1 VTTELIFILATGGL
15 AALVAA
21 GALVAVLRGWGEPST
36 PAPETL
42 PIARPEASEAS
53 VLPMAPTHDAV
64 VRVVWWVAI
73 AGVLVGVGVSNAFPE
88 TRAAIYALGGAAAVL
103 VVLLH
108 EMLPDRWRGR
118 YTVAIEVVAAL
129 ALATGLVW
137 LTGGASSPFVFTF
150 DLLVVAVALTMGSRL
165 ALLVTAAASLAYVGQ
180 LLLDTS
186 TFGNNG
192 HLLQVAVNLGSLWLL
207 AYLAGVYA
215 NSERRVRAR
224 VLELSQTDP
233 LTGLFNRGHLY
244 PTLEQE
250 IQRTRRSGRG
260 FCVLMIDLDGL
271 KAINDSLGHLRG
283 DDVLRA
289 VGRVVTGSIR
299 TVDSAYRYGG
309 DEFLILLPETEF
321 IGAYVVAEKIR
332 EGVEQISE
340 SLVTDPAATSVS
352 IGLVSHPEDGSSTE
366 ELMVAA
372 DRAMYQA
379 KSLGKNQISGNPRPR
394 RAPRGLL
401 AAAEET
407 EEAWPTAP
415 TPATPTPATPA
426 PAEPTPATPA
436 PAQPPTAAAAPNP
449 MAEPS
454 VATAPTPSTAAS
466 FTVESGTTNGSSHE
480 AHGEDEPDPADVRR
494 HIAAARRNMDP
505 DHQIRRAMD
514 AFLSSPTSSR
524 AEREQRS

>member
-1 VTTELIFILATGGL
+1 VKTELIFILVSGALAVLVGL
-15 AALVAA
+15 
-21 GALVAVLRGWGEPST
+21 GALVAVLRGWGERTSIPDSSPAGASADPPAGTQLTTPS
-36 PAPETL
+36 
-42 PIARPEASEAS
+42 
-53 VLPMAPTHDAV
+53 HDAV

-73 AGVLVGVGVSNAFPE
+73 AGVLVGVGISNAFAAN
-88 TRAAIYALGGAAAVL
+88 RAAIYALGGAA
-103 VVLLH
+103 VVIVVVLH
-108 EMLPDRWRGR
+108 EMLPRRLRGR
-118 YTVAIEVVAAL
+118 TTVAVEVVAAL

-137 LTGGASSPFVFTF
+137 LTGGANSPFVFTF
-150 DLLVVAVALTMGSRL
+150 DLLVVAAALTMGSQL

-180 LLLDTS
+180 LLLDMRLPAT
-186 TFGNNG
+186 NID
-192 HLLQVAVNLGSLWLL
+192 LLRVGINLGSLWLL

-215 NSERRVRAR
+215 SSERRVRAR

-233 LTGLFNRGHLY
+233 LTGLFNRGHLF

-250 IQRTRRSGRG
+250 VQRTRRSGRG

-271 KAINDSLGHLRG
+271 KAINDSLGHLKG

-289 VGRVVTGSIR
+289 VGRVITGSIR

-332 EGVEQISE
+332 EGVEEIGE
-340 SLVTDPAATSVS
+340 SLATEVASTSVS
-352 IGLVSHPEDGSSTE
+352 IGLVSHPEDGSTPE

-379 KSLGKNQISGNPRPR
+379 KALGKNQISGNPRPR
-394 RAPRGLL
+394 RAPQRLL
-401 AAAEET
+401 G
-407 EEAWPTAP
+407 AP
-415 TPATPTPATPA
+415 EVADDSASPADSPVEPA
-426 PAEPTPATPA
+426 PAPVIAPVAAVDPPA
-436 PAQPPTAAAAPNP
+436 
-449 MAEPS
+449 
-454 VATAPTPSTAAS
+454 PSTAAAFS
-466 FTVESGTTNGSSHE
+466 VEPATTNGSHHD
-480 AHGEDEPDPADVRR
+480 AHGDDEPDPADVRR

-524 AEREQRS
+524 ADREQPS

>member
-1 VTTELIFILATGGL
+1 VTTELIFILVTGGL
-15 AALVAA
+15 ALLVAA
-21 GALVAVLRGWGEPST
+21 GALVAVLRGWGEQS

-42 PIARPEASEAS
+42 PIARSEPAEAGP
-53 VLPMAPTHDAV
+53 LPMAPSHDAV

-73 AGVLVGVGVSNAFPE
+73 AGVLVGVGVSNSFPE
-88 TRAAIYALGGAAAVL
+88 NRAAIYALGGAAAVL

-108 EMLPDRWRGR
+108 EMLPHRWRGR

-186 TFGNNG
+186 KFAINGDLNNG
-192 HLLQVAVNLGSLWLL
+192 ELLQVAVNLGSLWLL

-233 LTGLFNRGHLY
+233 LTGLFNRGHLF

-283 DDVLRA
+283 DDVLRG
-289 VGRVVTGSIR
+289 VGRVITGSIR
-299 TVDSAYRYGG
+299 AVDSAYRYGG

-340 SLVTDPAATSVS
+340 SLVTDPASTSVS

-394 RAPRGLL
+394 RSPRGLL
-401 AAAEET
+401 AAPEEIGEAGPT
-407 EEAWPTAP
+407 EPAP
-415 TPATPTPATPA
+415 VEPA
-426 PAEPTPATPA
+426 PAEP
-436 PAQPPTAAAAPNP
+436 PTAAPAPTPMASVAAAPP
-449 MAEPS
+449 
-454 VATAPTPSTAAS
+454 PSTAAS
-466 FTVESGTTNGSSHE
+466 FTVESATTNGSSHE

-494 HIAAARRNMDP
+494 QIAAARRNMDP

-514 AFLSSPTSSR
+514 AFLSSPTPSR
-524 AEREQRS
+524 AERERPS

>member
-1 VTTELIFILATGGL
+1 VSTELIFILVTGGL
-15 AALVAA
+15 AALVGL
-21 GALVAVLRGWGEPST
+21 GALVAVLRGWGERIADPGSAPVTGGAEPRDALPLTPSH
-36 PAPETL
+36 E
-42 PIARPEASEAS
+42 
-53 VLPMAPTHDAV
+53 AV

-73 AGVLVGVGVSNAFPE
+73 AGVLVGIGISNSFSE
-88 TRAAIYALGGAAAVL
+88 SRSAIYALGGAAVVI

-108 EMLPDRWRGR
+108 EVLPRRWRGR
-118 YTVAIEVVAAL
+118 VTVAAEVVAAL

-137 LTGGASSPFVFTF
+137 LTGGAASPFVFTYH
-150 DLLVVAVALTMGSRL
+150 LLVVAAALTMRSRL

-180 LLLDTS
+180 LLLDPGFTA
-186 TFGNNG
+186 FGVD
-192 HLLQVAVNLGSLWLL
+192 LLRVAVNIGSIWLL

-215 NSERRVRAR
+215 SSERRVRAK
-224 VLELSQTDP
+224 VLELSQTDA
-233 LTGLFNRGHLY
+233 LTGLFNRAALF

-250 IQRTRRSGRG
+250 VQRTRRSSRG

-289 VGRVVTGSIR
+289 VGRVINGSIR

-309 DEFLILLPETEF
+309 DEFLVLLPETEF

-332 EGVEQISE
+332 EGVEQIGD
-340 SLVTDPAATSVS
+340 SLGTDGAATSVS
-352 IGLVSHPEDGSSTE
+352 IGLVSHPEDGLSSE

-394 RAPRGLL
+394 RVAAKLL
-401 AAAEET
+401 AAPDDPVAEEVAAEVATPSMAEPVAAAT
-407 EEAWPTAP
+407 EPLSAAPEPEPAPAAPEPKATAFTVEA
-415 TPATPTPATPA
+415 ATPT
-426 PAEPTPATPA
+426 
-436 PAQPPTAAAAPNP
+436 
-449 MAEPS
+449 
-454 VATAPTPSTAAS
+454 
-466 FTVESGTTNGSSHE
+466 NGAHHD

-494 HIAAARRNMDP
+494 QIAAARRNMDP

-514 AFLSSPTSSR
+514 AFLSSPTTTR
-524 AEREQRS
+524 ADRERGS

>member
-1 VTTELIFILATGGL
+1 MKTELIFILVSGAL
-15 AALVAA
+15 AALVGL
-21 GALVAVLRGWGEPST
+21 GALVAVLRGWGERTSIPDSSPAGASADPPAGTPLTTPS
-36 PAPETL
+36 
-42 PIARPEASEAS
+42 
-53 VLPMAPTHDAV
+53 HDAV

-73 AGVLVGVGVSNAFPE
+73 AGVLVGIGISNAFASN
-88 TRAAIYALGGAAAVL
+88 RAAIYALGGAA
-103 VVLLH
+103 VVIVVVLH
-108 EMLPDRWRGR
+108 EMLPRRMRGR
-118 YTVAIEVVAAL
+118 ASVAAEVVAAL

-137 LTGGASSPFVFTF
+137 LTGGANSPFVFTF
-150 DLLVVAVALTMGSRL
+150 DLLVVAAALTMGSQL

-180 LLLDTS
+180 LLLDMRMPAT
-186 TFGNNG
+186 NID
-192 HLLQVAVNLGSLWLL
+192 LLRVGINLGSLWLL

-215 NSERRVRAR
+215 GSERRVRAR

-233 LTGLFNRGHLY
+233 LTGLFNRGHLF

-250 IQRTRRSGRG
+250 VQRTRRSARG

-271 KAINDSLGHLRG
+271 KAINDSLGHLKG

-299 TVDSAYRYGG
+299 TVDSAYRFGG

-332 EGVEQISE
+332 EGVEEIGE
-340 SLVTDPAATSVS
+340 SLATEVASTSVS
-352 IGLVSHPEDGSSTE
+352 IGLVSHPEDGSTPE

-379 KSLGKNQISGNPRPR
+379 KALGKNQISGNPRPR
-394 RAPRGLL
+394 RAPQRLL
-401 AAAEET
+401 G
-407 EEAWPTAP
+407 AP
-415 TPATPTPATPA
+415 DVVDDPVAPDDS
-426 PAEPTPATPA
+426 PAEPEPAVVVA
-436 PAQPPTAAAAPNP
+436 PAAVAVEPPARSTAAAFSV
-449 MAEPS
+449 EP
-454 VATAPTPSTAAS
+454 A
-466 FTVESGTTNGSSHE
+466 TTNGSHHD
-480 AHGEDEPDPADVRR
+480 AHGDDEPDPADVRR

-524 AEREQRS
+524 ADREQSS